1 MDFFPDLTKP
11 LSEKDAFDLATEAWL
26 FDEMT
31 NDELDP
37 DAALLA
43 ELDDDLFPDN
53 TEGDLAVAFRQ
64 SVFVGAGFCV
74 AVPVD
79 PFPERR
85 ERGDAHRQ
93 SSGDT

>member
-43 ELDDDLFPDN
+43 ELDDDLFPDDPG
-53 TEGDLAVAFRQ
+53 GDLADAIAFKNNALV
-64 SVFVGAGFCV
+64 SLTCL
-74 AVPVD
+74 
-79 PFPERR
+79 
-85 ERGDAHRQ
+85 
-93 SSGDT
+93 SSSLPAS

>member
-11 LSEKDAFDLATEAWL
+11 LSEKDAVDLATEAWL

-43 ELDDDLFPDN
+43 ELDDDLFPDD
-53 TEGDLAVAFRQ
+53 TEGDLADALFGDGLDDDMFRDEFDD
-64 SVFVGAGFCV
+64 SFGLDDFA
-74 AVPVD
+74 D
-79 PFPERR
+79 E
-85 ERGDAHRQ
+85 EY
-93 SSGDT
+93 

>member
-43 ELDDDLFPDN
+43 ELDDDLFPDD
-53 TEGDLAVAFRQ
+53 DLFK
-64 SVFVGAGFCV
+64 
-74 AVPVD
+74 D
-79 PFPERR
+79 
-85 ERGDAHRQ
+85 DL
-93 SSGDT
+93 DTDLFSDDFDDEDF

>member
-26 FDEMT
+26 YDEMT

-43 ELDDDLFPDN
+43 ELDDALFPDD
-53 TEGDLAVAFRQ
+53 DLFK
-64 SVFVGAGFCV
+64 
-74 AVPVD
+74 D
-79 PFPERR
+79 
-85 ERGDAHRQ
+85 DL
-93 SSGDT
+93 DTDLFSDDFDDEDF

>member
-26 FDEMT
+26 YDEMT

-43 ELDDDLFPDN
+43 ELDDDLFPDAP
-53 TEGDLAVAFRQ
+53 EGDLADALFGDGLDDDMFRDEFDD
-64 SVFVGAGFCV
+64 SFGLDDFA
-74 AVPVD
+74 D
-79 PFPERR
+79 E
-85 ERGDAHRQ
+85 EY
-93 SSGDT
+93 